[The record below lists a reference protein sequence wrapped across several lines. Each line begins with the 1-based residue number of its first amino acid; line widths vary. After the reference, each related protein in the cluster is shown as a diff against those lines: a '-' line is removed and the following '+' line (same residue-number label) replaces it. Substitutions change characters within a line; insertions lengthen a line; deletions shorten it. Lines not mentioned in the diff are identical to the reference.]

1 MLERLISLKIQL
13 DDLAPPAPPRDA
25 ATLGLPSCWAGE
37 KLAFRVCVFTDE
49 TTVDAL
55 TGITSASITLQRGAH
70 GPVLATETVA
80 SGAFDLTTDE
90 ASWNDG
96 SKEQMLFA
104 FSAAEIAALPVLDF
118 AASQEYWM
126 RLTVTD
132 GTTTRTL
139 VAGTLT
145 VCATGA

>member
-1 MLERLISLKIQL
+1 MLERLISLKVQL
-13 DDLAPPAPPRDA
+13 DDLSPPAPPRDA

-49 TTVDAL
+49 TTVDSL
-55 TGITSASITLQRGAH
+55 SGITSASITLQRGAH
-70 GPVLATETVA
+70 GPVLANETVA

-90 ASWNDG
+90 TSWNDG
-96 SKEQMLFA
+96 SKEQILFA
-104 FSAAEIAALPVLDF
+104 FSAAEIALLAVSYNATQTD
-118 AASQEYWM
+118 YWM